1 MVVVLQV
8 LGGLA
13 MIIFCAIGFLTMS
26 GGLLV
31 GAMISVDWFMAS
43 LLGLIAMGI
52 GSVCQRLNDLMEQN
66 QFYRDNPIPEGRE
79 PKSKDAA

>member
-13 MIIFCAIGFLTMS
+13 MIIFGAIGFLTMS
-26 GGLLV
+26 GGVV
-31 GAMISVDWFMAS
+31 GAVISVDWFVAS

-52 GSVCQRLNDLMEQN
+52 GSLCERLNDLMEQN

-79 PKSKDAA
+79 PKAKDAA